1 MTFLKIKNGLDF
13 CDIHIKFW
21 LIKLFT
27 GVTTS
32 MPAAWPRR
40 SRWPPSLP
48 SPSSVSSSS
57 AVSSSSPSTPGRRS
71 HRHIGGN
78 AVVVVVDV
86 GSGGD
91 VFATVVHVKDVVAIA
106 VLLLMLLLIMLLQ
119 LSLFLLLVVV
129 VMFLLLL
136 LLMLL

>member
-78 AVVVVVDV
+78 AVVVV